1 MEKKPVAA
9 PFPYIGGKSK
19 ACGPVWAALG
29 DPPNY
34 VEPFA
39 GSLAM
44 LLGRPSIGKTET
56 VNDKDGFVA
65 NFWRAVSKDWE
76 AVAHHVDWPVN
87 ECDLFARH
95 SWLVRQ
101 SADLLDR
108 LHGDPD
114 YFDAK
119 VAGWWCWGLCA
130 WIGRDWCK
138 GKGPWVHDGETLTK
152 ITGPRVN
159 GVDRRLPH
167 LGNAGQSVNRRLPVG
182 VVSRTEF
189 IREWFEALSE
199 RTRDVR
205 VAAGDWQRVLTKS
218 VTTLH
223 GITGV
228 FLDPPYTAG
237 NVDYA
242 AGGAGGHLASAV
254 RAWCAANGGNKQ
266 MRIVICGHAG
276 EHDALLDLGW
286 FTRAWKA
293 RSGMASTDEAKAR
306 RLSETV
312 WCSPHCVRVPAP
324 ASVVSS
330 LFSAG

>member
-1 MEKKPVAA
+1 MEKATLAA
-9 PFPYIGGKSK
+9 PFPYFGGKSR
-19 ACGPVWAALG
+19 ACGVVWAALG

-44 LLGRPSIGKTET
+44 LLGRAGIGKTET
-56 VNDKDGFVA
+56 INDLDGFVA
-65 NFWRAVSKDWE
+65 NFWRDVSKDWE

-87 ECDLFARH
+87 ESDLFARH
-95 SWLVRQ
+95 SWLVRK
-101 SADLLDR
+101 SADLLER

-130 WIGRDWCK
+130 WIGSGWCS
-138 GKGPWVHDGETLTK
+138 GTGPWLHDGQTLTK
-152 ITGPRVN
+152 IKGPRGE
-159 GVDRRLPH
+159 GVKRQLPDLH
-167 LGNAGQSVNRRLPVG
+167 AGRGVNRRLPVG

-218 VTTLH
+218 VTTRQGL
-223 GITGV
+223 TGV

-242 AGGAGGHLASAV
+242 VGGVGGPLADAV
-254 RAWCAANGGNKQ
+254 RDWCASNGDNEQ

-293 RSGMASTDEAKAR
+293 RSGMASTDEANAR
-306 RLSETV
+306 RISETV